1 MTIDPRGSN
10 TRLDVNLIPK
20 RYKAGNIKSLQTIS
34 HITFGTRKDCVNPKR
49 PLLSLQLTYVV
60 HWFELAFDFV
70 FDTCM
75 KVHHV
80 NKLRN

>member
-1 MTIDPRGSN
+1 MTIDQRGSKS
-10 TRLDVNLIPK
+10 RVDVNLIPK
-20 RYKAGNIKSLQTIS
+20 RYRAGNIKSLHTRS
-34 HITFGTRKDCVNPKR
+34 HITLVIRKDCVNSKR
-49 PLLSLQLTYVV
+49 PLLLLQLYYVV

-70 FDTCM
+70 FDACM

>member
-1 MTIDPRGSN
+1 MTIDHRDSK
-10 TRLDVNLIPK
+10 TRVDINLNPK
-20 RYKAGNIKSLQTIS
+20 RCKAGNIKSLQTRS
-34 HITFGTRKDCVNPKR
+34 YITFVTEKDCVNSKR
-49 PLLSLQLTYVV
+49 PLLSLQRSYVV

-70 FDTCM
+70 FDACM